1 MVRAEE
7 YLKMMMVQKAWSYAS
22 HLGGLDPMLGVLH
35 VIKNRIDAG
44 WGVCAHVLE
53 TMEKWEAAPPATKK
67 HPDVWER
74 RFQQLL
80 GQIDAIY
87 DGTHRPDVSN
97 NGLYFGDTTNITNPW
112 FLDHVARNPQ
122 KMRCANTGSW
132 TYWNNIMGQEV
143 LQPVSI
149 A

>member
-7 YLKMMMVQKAWSYAS
+7 FLKMHMVSKAWSYAS
-22 HLGGLDPMLGVLH
+22 HLGGVDPMFGVLH

-44 WGVCAHVLE
+44 WGPCAHVLE
-53 TMEKWEAAPPATKK
+53 TMEKWEAAPPVTKK

-80 GQIDAIY
+80 GQIDSIY

-97 NGLYFGDTTNITNPW
+97 NGLYFGDTANITSPW
-112 FLDHVARNPQ
+112 FLDHVARNHQ
-122 KMRCANTGSW
+122 KMRCANTASW
-132 TYWNNIMGQEV
+132 TYWNNLTGAEIQ
-143 LQPVSI
+143 QPVSI